1 VPAWFAPFAAAS
13 LTVLLLNVA
22 LWVQRARERSR
33 EWPTRFQRELKRW
46 DGRLPEEL
54 EHRSASRRFE

>member
-1 VPAWFAPFAAAS
+1 VPAWFAPSAAAS

-33 EWPTRFQRELKRW
+33 
-46 DGRLPEEL
+46 
-54 EHRSASRRFE
+54 